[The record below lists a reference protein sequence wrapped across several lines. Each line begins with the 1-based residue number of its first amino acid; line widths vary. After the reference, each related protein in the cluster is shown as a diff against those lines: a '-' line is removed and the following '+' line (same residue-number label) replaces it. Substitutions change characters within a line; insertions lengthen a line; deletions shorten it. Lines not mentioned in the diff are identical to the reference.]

1 MKQRGG
7 NCALINR
14 ETFPFDGGKLL
25 PARNPA
31 YSVKC
36 LSRIFQVHG
45 MHDINDVTF
54 EGVAKFIYIY
64 NSIEKEI

>member
-14 ETFPFDGGKLL
+14 ETLTFDDRKLL
-25 PARNPA
+25 PAGNTA

-36 LSRIFQVHG
+36 LSRIFKVHG
-45 MHDINDVTF
+45 MHDMR
-54 EGVAKFIYIY
+54 GVRIQ
-64 NSIEKEI
+64 